1 MSNNH
6 TYTDPDGNVYESY
19 EAYCNDP
26 DLDMDLIQVK
36 LSKVMNASKDYT
48 ADAKSSFVKICDKIF
63 ESDEEQEAYCKEHNI
78 PF

>member
-1 MSNNH
+1 MSKKP
-6 TYTDPDGNVYESY
+6 YIDPDGNVYESY

-26 DLDMDLIQVK
+26 DLDMDLVQVK
-36 LSKVMNASKDYT
+36 LWKVMNASKDYT
-48 ADAKSSFVKICDKIF
+48 ADAKSSYVKICDKIF